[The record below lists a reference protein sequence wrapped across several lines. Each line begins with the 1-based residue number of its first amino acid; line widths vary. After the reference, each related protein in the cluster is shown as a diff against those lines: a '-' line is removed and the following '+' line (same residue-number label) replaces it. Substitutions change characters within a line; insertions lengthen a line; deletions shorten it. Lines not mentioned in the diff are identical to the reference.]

1 MPKLRTRVSVA
12 VSDNGFGLEVS
23 GTMQKGISGRPLKF
37 RRVAQAFRPGAF
49 LCSLCLPAVLI
60 FVVLT
65 TALLLHADQ
74 KKRVE
79 SVLANDKGKFTILIN
94 DNPVG
99 HEEFEI
105 TQNGGVW
112 TGKATTHISPE
123 GSPAAVITGTLTLE
137 PNGDPI
143 SYEWTSQSDKTN
155 SAHIAFSNSVAK
167 MTVQLQGS
175 RPFDQELTFNSPL
188 VVVLDD
194 NLYYQYAILAR
205 VYDWSRRGTQT
216 FPVLIPQELL
226 PGTITVDWAGAVTAE
241 GKTYEG
247 LKVVTSDLQVT
258 LYLDNSHRL
267 MRIEVPASKAAVV
280 RE

>member
-1 MPKLRTRVSVA
+1 MWK
-12 VSDNGFGLEVS
+12 SDS
-23 GTMQKGISGRPLKF
+23 RRP
-37 RRVAQAFRPGAF
+37 VAQAFRPEAF
-49 LCSLCLPAVLI
+49 LFS
-60 FVVLT
+60 
-65 TALLLHADQ
+65 LLLSVALVCLVLATTLLAHADQ
-74 KKRVE
+74 KKRIE
-79 SVLANDKGKFTILIN
+79 SVLANDKGKFKILIN

-112 TGKATTHISPE
+112 TGKGTTHISPE
-123 GSPAAVITGTLTLE
+123 GSPAAVVTGTLTLE

-143 SYEWTSQSDKTN
+143 SYEWTAQSDKTN
-155 SAHIAFSNSVAK
+155 SAHIAFANSIAK

-175 RPFDQELTFNSPL
+175 RPFDQELTFNSTH

-205 VYDWSRRGTQT
+205 VYDWNRRGTQT

-226 PGTITVDWAGAVTAE
+226 PGTITVDWAGAVSAE
-241 GKTYEG
+241 GKSYEG

-258 LYLDNSHRL
+258 LYLDSSHRL
-267 MRIEVPASKAAVV
+267 MRLEVPSSKAAVV

>member
-1 MPKLRTRVSVA
+1 
-12 VSDNGFGLEVS
+12 
-23 GTMQKGISGRPLKF
+23 MQKSDA
-37 RRVAQAFRPGAF
+37 RRLVAQAPVAQAFRPEGF
-49 LCSLCLPAVLI
+49 PFFVSLLAALVCLILA
-60 FVVLT
+60 T
-65 TALLLHADQ
+65 GLLAHADQ

-79 SVLANDKGKFTILIN
+79 SVLVNDKGKFQILVN

-105 TQNGGVW
+105 SQIAGMW
-112 TGKATTHISPE
+112 TGKGTTHISPE
-123 GSPAAVITGTLTLE
+123 GSAAAVVTGTLTLE
-137 PNGDPI
+137 PNGDPV

-155 SAHIAFSNSVAK
+155 SAHISFANSIAK
-167 MTVQLQGS
+167 MTVQLQGAH
-175 RPFDQELTFNSPL
+175 PFDQELTFNSPL
-188 VVVLDD
+188 VVILDD

-205 VYDWSRRGTQT
+205 VYDWTRRGTQT

-226 PGTITVDWAGAVTAE
+226 PGTITVDWAGAVTAD

-258 LYLDNSHRL
+258 LYLDNNHRL
-267 MRIEVPASKAAVV
+267 MRLEVPSSKAAVV

>member
-1 MPKLRTRVSVA
+1 MRKKI
-12 VSDNGFGLEVS
+12 LE
-23 GTMQKGISGRPLKF
+23 GF
-37 RRVAQAFRPGAF
+37 RRLRHAKSAAASYRLENSRFP
-49 LCSLCLPAVLI
+49 SLLASVTFASCLVLA
-60 FVVLT
+60 T
-65 TALLLHADQ
+65 TLLAHTDQ

-79 SVLANDKGKFTILIN
+79 SVLANDKGKFKILIN

-105 TQNGGVW
+105 TQNNGIW
-112 TGKATTHISPE
+112 TGKGTTHISPE
-123 GSPAAVITGTLTLE
+123 GSPAAVISGTLTLE

-143 SYEWTSQSDKTN
+143 SYEWTSQSDKSN
-155 SAHIAFSNSVAK
+155 SARIAFANSVAK

-175 RPFDQELTFNSPL
+175 RSFDQELTFNSPL

-205 VYDWSRRGTQT
+205 VYDWNRRGTQT

-226 PGTITVDWAGAVTAE
+226 PGTITVDWAGAVSAD
-241 GKTYEG
+241 GKTFEG

-258 LYLDNSHRL
+258 LYLDSTHRL
-267 MRIEVPASKAAVV
+267 MRIEVPSSKAAVV

>member
-1 MPKLRTRVSVA
+1 MRK
-12 VSDNGFGLEVS
+12 SDLGHHVGKAS
-23 GTMQKGISGRPLKF
+23 RPQ
-37 RRVAQAFRPGAF
+37 VF
-49 LCSLCLPAVLI
+49 LCC
-60 FVVLT
+60 
-65 TALLLHADQ
+65 LLLPLALACLILATTLHAHADQ

-79 SVLANDKGKFTILIN
+79 SVLVSDKGKFKILVN

-105 TQNGGVW
+105 TENGGIW
-112 TGKATTHISPE
+112 TGKGTTHMSPE
-123 GSPAAVITGTLTLE
+123 GSPAAVVNGTLTLE

-143 SYEWTSQSDKTN
+143 SYEWSSQTDKTN
-155 SAHIAFSNSVAK
+155 SAHIAFTNSVAK

-175 RPFDQELTFNSPL
+175 RPFDQELTFTSPL
-188 VVVLDD
+188 VIILDD

-205 VYDWSRRGTQT
+205 VYDWNRRGTQT

-226 PGTITVDWAGAVTAE
+226 PGTITVDWAGAVTAD
-241 GKTYEG
+241 GKSYEG

-258 LYLDNSHRL
+258 LYLDSNHRL
-267 MRIEVPASKAAVV
+267 MRLEVPSSKAAVV

>member
-1 MPKLRTRVSVA
+1 VVS
-12 VSDNGFGLEVS
+12 
-23 GTMQKGISGRPLKF
+23 
-37 RRVAQAFRPGAF
+37 
-49 LCSLCLPAVLI
+49 
-60 FVVLT
+60 
-65 TALLLHADQ
+65 
-74 KKRVE
+74 
-79 SVLANDKGKFTILIN
+79 
-94 DNPVG
+94 
-99 HEEFEI
+99 
-105 TQNGGVW
+105 
-112 TGKATTHISPE
+112 
-123 GSPAAVITGTLTLE
+123 GTLTLE
-137 PNGDPI
+137 PNGDPV

-155 SAHIAFSNSVAK
+155 SAHIAFANSVAK

-175 RPFDQELTFNSPL
+175 RPFDQELTFTSPL
-188 VVVLDD
+188 VVILDD

-258 LYLDNSHRL
+258 LYLDNNHRL
-267 MRIEVPASKAAVV
+267 MRIEVPSSKAAVV

>member
-1 MPKLRTRVSVA
+1 MRK
-12 VSDNGFGLEVS
+12 SDA
-23 GTMQKGISGRPLKF
+23 GRH
-37 RRVAQAFRPGAF
+37 VAQAFRSDAF
-49 LCSLCLPAVLI
+49 PFFLPLLAALGCLVLSA
-60 FVVLT
+60 
-65 TALLLHADQ
+65 ALFAHTDQ
-74 KKRVE
+74 KKRVD
-79 SVLANDKGKFTILIN
+79 SVLANDKGKFKILIN

-105 TQNGGVW
+105 TQNGGIW
-112 TGKATTHISPE
+112 TGKGTTHISPE
-123 GSPAAVITGTLTLE
+123 GAPAAVVTGSLTLE

-143 SYEWTSQSDKTN
+143 SYEWTAQSDKTN
-155 SAHIAFSNSVAK
+155 SAHIAFANSIAK

-205 VYDWSRRGTQT
+205 VYDWNRRGTQT

-226 PGTITVDWAGAVTAE
+226 PGTITVDWAGAVTADD
-241 GKTYEG
+241 KTYEG

-258 LYLDNSHRL
+258 LYLDNNHRL
-267 MRIEVPASKAAVV
+267 MRLEVPSSKAAVV